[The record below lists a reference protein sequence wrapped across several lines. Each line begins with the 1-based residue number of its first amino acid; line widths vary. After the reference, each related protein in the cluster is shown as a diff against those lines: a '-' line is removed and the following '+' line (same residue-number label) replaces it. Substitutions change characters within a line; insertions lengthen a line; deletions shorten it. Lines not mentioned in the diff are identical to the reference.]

1 MAQSSETHAQD
12 ASAGTPLEAPEGRG
26 EPTPFSADPADEL
39 PVGVQLSWRLRALI
53 ASGHLTPGER
63 LPSVRAL
70 AGWAGVNVNTVRSVY
85 RRLEEEGLV
94 ATQHGSGSFVAPGV
108 PSSPEAERIATEAI
122 ADAREAGISPRQ
134 LALVAWVCASVPEGL
149 AEELPAELPEELSE
163 VSDEADLDLAQ
174 LPELELPDVELPSD
188 EPGARRELR
197 RQIARL
203 EAQLASYPE
212 AGKESEATH
221 PLLRPKAHVA
231 GVAELEA
238 VRDELMARLKRAR
251 TAAERHGARQ
261 NRARARRESMI
272 RDPEAHR
279 WEYVGNEEVGD
290 PSCGETRVVPRYG
303 PLGVLMNW
311 WRVKVSGG
319 CPLAAPR
326 EAAWIG

>member
-1 MAQSSETHAQD
+1 MAQYSDTQAPVSAETPQTA
-12 ASAGTPLEAPEGRG
+12 T

-53 ASGHLTPGER
+53 ASGRLAPGDR

-70 AGWAGVNVNTVRSVY
+70 AEWAGVNVNTVRSVY
-85 RRLEEEGLV
+85 RRLEDEGLV
-94 ATQHGSGSFVAPGV
+94 ATQHGSGSFVAPGT
-108 PSSPEAERIATEAI
+108 PSSPEAERIAAEAI
-122 ADAREAGISPRQ
+122 AEAREAGVGARD

-149 AEELPAELPEELSE
+149 EEELPAEPEELS
-163 VSDEADLDLAQ
+163 SDVEPELDLTE
-174 LPELELPDVELPSD
+174 LPELELPDLELPSD

-203 EAQLASYPE
+203 ETQLASYPE
-212 AGKESEATH
+212 ARREGETAH

-238 VRDELMARLKRAR
+238 VRDELMERLKRAR
-251 TAAERHGARQ
+251 LAAERTGARES
-261 NRARARRESMI
+261 RARAHRESMI

-279 WEYVGNEEVGD
+279 WEYVGNEEAGD

-319 CPLAAPR
+319 CPLAAPP
-326 EAAWIG
+326 EAA